1 MELSKKINN
10 SKNHVKAY
18 LCKNRNIIFIILLV
32 LLVFFLIF
40 NLFKIS
46 SKYKKSLENNYD
58 MAFYQ
63 LNDYMR
69 NLEIYLAKSMIVN
82 SPESGAENLTYIW
95 KEANLAQIYLGMLPI
110 QSSEIE
116 NVERFLNQVSD
127 YSFSLSRKTINNESL
142 TNEDLN
148 NLNKMHDYSLEMEK
162 TLNQLSMDLD
172 NNKIFW
178 NDLTQE
184 LQNDKVK
191 QASNLTKDSF
201 SMIQENFHEYAGL
214 IYDGAF
220 SDHITSI
227 EKVGLTGDYI
237 EEPQAKA
244 IVERIFKNNVRDIKL
259 NSVEDNANIPCFEY
273 SVILNNN
280 ENVII
285 SISKKGGHIVFF
297 NCNRGVNNEN
307 LDIEDADK
315 IALDFF
321 NNNNF
326 PNMVKTYYVKNSGIM
341 TINYAYEQDNVIVYP
356 DLIKIKIALD
366 NGEVLGLETTGYLNC
381 HKNRVIPDVKIDSEE
396 ALSKINK
403 NLVIESQRLAIIPT
417 EFQTELFCWEFKGKM
432 NEREFLVYINAEN
445 GKEEDIL
452 IILNTENGILTM

>member
-1 MELSKKINN
+1 MELQKKINN

-18 LCKNRNIIFIILLV
+18 LFKNRSIIFIILLV
-32 LLVFFLIF
+32 LLIFFLIF

-162 TLNQLSMDLD
+162 TLNQLSTDLD

-184 LQNDKVK
+184 LQNDNVK

-220 SDHITSI
+220 SDHITNI
-227 EKVGLTGDYI
+227 EKVGLTGDNI
-237 EEPQAKA
+237 KEPQAKA
-244 IVERIFKNNVRDIKL
+244 VVENIFKNNVIDIKL

-273 SVILNNN
+273 SVTLNNN

-297 NCNRGVNNEN
+297 NCNRPVNNEN
-307 LDIEDADK
+307 LDVEDADK
-315 IALDFF
+315 IALEFF

-366 NGEVLGLETTGYLNC
+366 NGEILGLETTGYLNC
-381 HKNRVIPDVKIDSEE
+381 HKNRAIPDVKISSEE